1 MAIVEEYDMRSLYL
15 MFFNCHHHLRM
26 IEFEVGYVHQVI
38 DENYNKNKLLG
49 QVNQWKNLL
58 IESCW
63 FSNAIMWIST
73 KSNVF
78 FLL

>member
-1 MAIVEEYDMRSLYL
+1 
-15 MFFNCHHHLRM
+15 M

>member
-1 MAIVEEYDMRSLYL
+1 
-15 MFFNCHHHLRM
+15 M

-49 QVNQWKNLL
+49 QVNQWRNLL
-58 IESCW
+58 VESCW

-73 KSNVF
+73 KSNGF
-78 FLL
+78 FSIVGEAWNHILSIEF